1 MILDGT
7 LAMAEEDILGSH
19 DMPGAEGCISSQ
31 YGSSCSSPYGS
42 PCGGMPFWLGLG
54 SNSPDAMERLAMARE
69 ALVREQG
76 LLLVKESPI
85 YMTEPQDYA
94 DQPFFHNQVLELT
107 ASAGTKPVPLM
118 QRLLE
123 IEADLGRVRSTDP
136 ALRYGPRCIDI
147 DMLLFGEGGG
157 FLSCDPVCILPHP
170 RLVQRAFWLVPLR
183 DIAPDLTVQGES
195 IDTLL
200 DRLAWSV
207 QNNVIYQEI
216 YQETHTAA
224 GLRPGE

>member
-1 MILDGT
+1 MLGERT
-7 LAMAEEDILGSH
+7 FSMAEEDMQDSH
-19 DMPGAEGCISSQ
+19 DMPGAEGCISS
-31 YGSSCSSPYGS
+31 SCCS
-42 PCGGMPFWLGLG
+42 PCGTPFWLGLG
-54 SNSPDAMERLAMARE
+54 SNSPDAMARLAMARE
-69 ALVREQG
+69 ALVKEKG
-76 LLLVKESPI
+76 LWVVKESPI

-94 DQPFFHNQVLELT
+94 DQPFFHNQVLELK
-107 ASAGTKPVPLM
+107 ASCGTLPVPLM

-136 ALRYGPRCIDI
+136 SLRYGPRCIDI

-157 FLSCDPVCILPHP
+157 FLSCNPVCILPHP

-183 DIAPDLTVQGES
+183 DTAPDLTVQGES

-207 QNNVIYQEI
+207 QNNVIYQE
-216 YQETHTAA
+216 THTAA